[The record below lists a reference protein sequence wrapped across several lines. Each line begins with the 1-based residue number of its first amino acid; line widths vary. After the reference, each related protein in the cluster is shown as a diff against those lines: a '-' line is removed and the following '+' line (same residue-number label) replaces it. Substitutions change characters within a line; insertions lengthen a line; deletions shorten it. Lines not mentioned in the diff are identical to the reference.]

1 MMTPE
6 ELDYLE
12 KRVLFEDNH
21 LLIVN
26 KKATEIVQS
35 DTSEDAPLSEK
46 YKLYLKKKHD
56 EPRKTILGITHRLD
70 RPSSGVVIF
79 TKSPKALARIN
90 KMLQD
95 HAIQKKYWV
104 ITAKELPEQKGTLE
118 HYLVRNQKK
127 NKSFVSKTAS
137 KNAKKAVLEYKW
149 LGKSDRYFLY
159 EITLITGRH
168 HQIRAQLAAMGTPVK
183 GDLKYG
189 FKTTNS
195 NGSISLHARQVNFI
209 HPITNKPIQV
219 IAGTAKDNL
228 WNYFEENFG

>member
-6 ELDYLE
+6 EYDYLD
-12 KRVLFEDNH
+12 KRVLFEDDH

-26 KKATEIVQS
+26 KKATEIVQG
-35 DTSEDAPLSEK
+35 DTSGDTPLSEK
-46 YKLYLKKKHD
+46 YKLYLKKKHGTL
-56 EPRKTILGITHRLD
+56 RKSLLGVTHRLD
-70 RPSSGVVIF
+70 RPSSGIVIF

-95 HAIQKKYWV
+95 RSIQKKYWV
-104 ITAKELPEQKGTLE
+104 ITAKELPEQEGTLE
-118 HYLVRNQKK
+118 HFLVRNNKK
-127 NKSFVSKTAS
+127 NKSFVSKTES

-149 LGKSDRYFLY
+149 IGKSDRYFLY

-189 FKTTNS
+189 FKTTNPDA
-195 NGSISLHARQVNFI
+195 SISLHARQVNFI
-209 HPITNKPIQV
+209 HPINNEPVHV
-219 IAGTAKDNL
+219 IAGTSKDNL